1 MRASDLIV
9 IPNETSRRR
18 LSRFCSALGE
28 YSNENASVGLWQI
41 ADLWG
46 AMRRREFMTLLA
58 GSAVGLPRAARAEA
72 DGQIRRIGIL
82 APGGPDN
89 PAMVQFLPEFT
100 AELRKL
106 GFSEGSTLIVEGR
119 IDGGTS
125 EAFTAAAD
133 LIRSKVDVVVAFGP
147 EIVLKAAVTA
157 SQTIPIVMIAVN
169 FDPVATGYVS
179 NIARPDKNATGVVY
193 RAPELAAKQLE
204 ILVETLPSDK
214 RVAVLWAAAS
224 AEQFDAAQR
233 AAHSLRIE
241 LRPHKIERQPFDFD
255 EAFQAIANDGSRMV
269 LVLSGPSFATQRI
282 LIAELATRHRLATM
296 FTFKYYVE
304 AGGLMSYGIDTVPVY
319 RRAASLVAKILRG
332 AKPPELPVEQ
342 PTTFEF
348 ALNLKTAKAI
358 GLAIPASILL
368 RADEVIE

>member
-1 MRASDLIV
+1 
-9 IPNETSRRR
+9 
-18 LSRFCSALGE
+18 
-28 YSNENASVGLWQI
+28 
-41 ADLWG
+41 
-46 AMRRREFMTLLA
+46 MRRREFMTMLA

-106 GFSEGSTLIVEGR
+106 GFSEGGTLIVEGR

-255 EAFQAIANDGSRMV
+255 EAFRAIANDGSRMV
-269 LVLSGPSFATQRI
+269 LVLSGP
-282 LIAELATRHRLATM
+282 
-296 FTFKYYVE
+296 
-304 AGGLMSYGIDTVPVY
+304 
-319 RRAASLVAKILRG
+319 AS
-332 AKPPELPVEQ
+332 PPNV
-342 PTTFEF
+342 
-348 ALNLKTAKAI
+348 
-358 GLAIPASILL
+358 S
-368 RADEVIE
+368 